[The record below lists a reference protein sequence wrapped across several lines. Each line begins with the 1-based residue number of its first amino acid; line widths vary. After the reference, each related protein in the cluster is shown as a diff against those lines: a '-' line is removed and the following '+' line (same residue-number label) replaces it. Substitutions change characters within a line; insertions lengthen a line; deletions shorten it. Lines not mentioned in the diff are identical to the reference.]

1 MLWRFDWENHPT
13 QQMICLKHKVE
24 MLLIITEMLGL
35 ICTSHGEND
44 LSYQNCTNRISN
56 LHSFQTKD

>member
-13 QQMICLKHKVE
+13 QQMIWLKHKVE

-44 LSYQNCTNRISN
+44 LKLSKLY
-56 LHSFQTKD
+56 